1 MKYLILL
8 PLLLAC
14 QGKSGGSSDVT
25 SQKFEVLQN
34 IETSVHISSE
44 EIILS
49 DSLPAGKLSSD
60 CGPSPESG
68 KRYNY
73 ELLND
78 TLVIDDSRVQVT
90 YERVTDEGGILSGKW
105 KLLSSSDRNMQTGS
119 LEFKDNMIHFI
130 SYCSQ

>member
-1 MKYLILL
+1 MKYLMLL
-8 PLLLAC
+8 PLLIAC

-25 SQKFEVLQN
+25 IEKLEVSQDVQMSAF
-34 IETSVHISSE
+34 ISSD

-49 DSLPAGKLSSD
+49 NLLPAGKLGSD

-73 ELLND
+73 ELVNE

-90 YERVTDEGGILSGKW
+90 YERVTDEGGILAGKW
-105 KLLSSSDRNMQTGS
+105 KLLSSSDRNMQSGT
-119 LEFKDNMIHFI
+119 LEFKGNSVHFI
-130 SYCSQ
+130 SYCSR